1 MMNRYR
7 KRFVA
12 WLTLICVAF
21 ASLSPAIAA
30 ATGNRIDRLVAAD
43 ICSTVG
49 TKADTGT
56 PAKSTDAQHE
66 VNCLYCLSGA
76 LHCSSSVPELERA
89 NATVSTDILLRPLA
103 EPRPHHAHNPG
114 SPRAPPFTA

>member
-1 MMNRYR
+1 MFNRTR
-7 KRFVA
+7 KRLVA

-21 ASLSPAIAA
+21 ASLSPAVAA

-49 TKADTGT
+49 TKADAGA
-56 PAKSTDAQHE
+56 PAKSSGGGHE

-76 LHCSSSVPELERA
+76 LHCASPAVSAGGESRIVVTEIALPAVATPPRHLE
-89 NATVSTDILLRPLA
+89 
-103 EPRPHHAHNPG
+103 HHPG
-114 SPRAPPFTA
+114 APRAPPFSA